1 MRNGQEVKE
10 VMPFGFPQVEKY
22 TTPACKLHVMYSN
35 DGLMGHYRPGD
46 KIGIFFKVG
55 MGESRLKVR
64 NLHVFMKGRMAK
76 TQQNAQGQTVIV
88 QEQRQRSMVPALIGG
103 MMMGMML
110 SSMMRPRYGGYGG
123 RRGYAGGGGRYPQQR
138 GGGGGMNH

>member
-1 MRNGQEVKE
+1 MAALNTPDQLACMDELEASIEWKGNFDSCCKFVWMRNGQEVKE

-55 MGESRLKVR
+55 MGENRLKVR

-76 TQQNAQGQTVIV
+76 TQTNA
-88 QEQRQRSMVPALIGG
+88 
-103 MMMGMML
+103 
-110 SSMMRPRYGGYGG
+110 
-123 RRGYAGGGGRYPQQR
+123 
-138 GGGGGMNH
+138 